1 MQVFIK
7 IFVLFVSFEMNWT
20 GLDRITS
27 RVLKS
32 QVEEME
38 TMEKEKEKYYE
49 LKETEMNEFRK
60 NVENFVE
67 EYRLQVEDLRNK
79 INKVKLL
86 HFISLYLRNLSCSY
100 DFMNAEC
107 GKFEH
112 HTIILWTILYMLHQK
127 EAIDYACVRTLW
139 FH

>member
-1 MQVFIK
+1 
-7 IFVLFVSFEMNWT
+7 
-20 GLDRITS
+20 
-27 RVLKS
+27 
-32 QVEEME
+32 ME

-49 LKETEMNEFRK
+49 LKETEMKEFRK

-112 HTIILWTILYMLHQK
+112 HTIIL
-127 EAIDYACVRTLW
+127 
-139 FH
+139 